1 MMLVDGGLV
10 SDFHSHLVPGVDD
23 GAQTL
28 EEALEAVQRMVDV
41 GIGRI
46 LTTPHLRG
54 SLTHDGPGLE
64 RRLAEVDVSW
74 TAISEAVQRQFPGV
88 EFRRGHEVMLD
99 VPDPDLSDARLR
111 LAGTAFVLI
120 EWPRLQIP
128 PRTEPVLRRLCSQ
141 GYRPIIAHPER
152 YHGMEHEIELAG
164 EWRSAG
170 AYLQVNNGSLV
181 GRYGPQAR
189 AVAIDLLSRGWVDY
203 LSSDFHAR
211 PHLSV
216 YLEEAKA
223 FFDERSGWEQFQLLT
238 VGNPTRL
245 LRGEVPL
252 PVPGLPVQRGFWRR
266 MKGIFGG

>member
-1 MMLVDGGLV
+1 MLEDGGGA

-28 EEALEAVQRMVDV
+28 EDALEAVQSMVDA

-54 SLTHDGPGLE
+54 SLTHDVPELE
-64 RRLAEVDVSW
+64 RRLAEVDVAW
-74 TAISEAVQRQFPGV
+74 KAISGAVQTRFPGV

-141 GYRPIIAHPER
+141 GCRPIIAHPER
-152 YHGMEHEIELAG
+152 YQGIEHEIELAG

-189 AVAIDLLSRGWVDY
+189 NVAIDLLARGWVDY

-223 FFDERSGWEQFQLLT
+223 FFDERSGWEQFHLLT
-238 VGNPTRL
+238 VSNPTRL

-252 PVPGLPVQRGFWRR
+252 SVPGLQFRRGFWHR
-266 MKGIFGG
+266 MRGVFGG